1 MENKNQL
8 KKLMRMDKNK
18 LLSAHDIASA
28 KKCVQIVC
36 YKGKKD
42 EDYVKTRITKISK

>member
-1 MENKNQL
+1 
-8 KKLMRMDKNK
+8 MRMDKNK
-18 LLSAHDIASA
+18 LLSAHDVTSA
-28 KKCVQIVC
+28 KKFVQIVC